1 LGLGDL
7 TLLLVGH
14 DSLAQQLHVHL
25 EHRGADIERTEASEA
40 LDTIRVAVPDL
51 IVLAPD
57 AAASDGER
65 IRDALMAAGK
75 PPRVLALCDKKLGAK
90 IATFKHDFVAAL
102 EHDIGAELIA
112 SCIESLCTL
121 MGKPSSASRPLR
133 SLVADVRRS
142 HIPSKP
148 SASKQTLTGIAP
160 LAAPKPAAAVVA
172 VAASEDRP
180 TPVVPA
186 PKPEITAAKPVAIDA
201 AKPAEIAAPKPAAV
215 VSAPPGKPVATKK
228 TITSL
233 APERASQPTP
243 LAAFLNAPPAA
254 VAKIVISLPAPAAA
268 AAKPLAAPAPA
279 AKPAAPEPAPSV
291 VAPPAPAPERA
302 EEELDISVDS
312 LPPPALPVSVPPSLP
327 IAASPSLPMAS
338 SPTPTPLFIETQTA
352 TPAPDAPSLQ
362 PSSLE
367 KARALALRL
376 PRNQRYAV
384 AAAALLCF
392 TLAAAASVSSDTDDP
407 IAAHAAASLNQAATK
422 ARPASAP
429 APVPAPAAEPAPAP
443 ILAAAP
449 PAPSPAAATVSD
461 GEDPEDSMVDGELF
475 NPHDDPARAKAN
487 YLVNMG
493 HRLRKQGRLGMA
505 EASYLK
511 ALNVMPNYA
520 RAVSG
525 LVAVHLSRRDGV
537 EALRWAKKLVDLQ
550 PKRGA
555 HQRLLGDAYALTG
568 NKSAARGAWQLGS
581 RLGDRTSRSRL

>member
-1 LGLGDL
+1 MGLGDL

-57 AAASDGER
+57 ASASDGER

-90 IATFKHDFVAAL
+90 IATFKHDFTAAL
-102 EHDIGAELIA
+102 EHDVGAELIA

-121 MGKPSSASRPLR
+121 LGKPSSASRPLR

-142 HIPSKP
+142 HMPSKP
-148 SASKQTLTGIAP
+148 SPAKQTLAGIAP
-160 LAAPKPAAAVVA
+160 LTAPKPAVI
-172 VAASEDRP
+172 ASEDRP

-186 PKPEITAAKPVAIDA
+186 PKPV
-201 AKPAEIAAPKPAAV
+201 EIAAPKPAAINV
-215 VSAPPGKPVATKK
+215 PKPVATKA
-228 TITSL
+228 ITSL
-233 APERASQPTP
+233 APERISQPTP

-254 VAKIVISLPAPAAA
+254 VAKVVISMPAPAAA
-268 AAKPLAAPAPA
+268 AAKKSLPAPVKSLATPAPA
-279 AKPAAPEPAPSV
+279 AKPAEPAPI
-291 VAPPAPAPERA
+291 VAAAPAPVPEPVTF
-302 EEELDISVDS
+302 EEELDISVGS
-312 LPPPALPVSVPPSLP
+312 LPPPALAVSVPPSLP
-327 IAASPSLPMAS
+327 VAAPPSLPIAS
-338 SPTPTPLFIETQTA
+338 SPTPTPLFIETQPA
-352 TPAPDAPSLQ
+352 TPAPAAPSMK
-362 PSSLE
+362 PSPLE

-376 PRNQRYAV
+376 PRNQRYA
-384 AAAALLCF
+384 AAAAVALCF
-392 TLAAAASVSSDTDDP
+392 TLAAAASVGSDTDEP

-422 ARPASAP
+422 APPAS
-429 APVPAPAAEPAPAP
+429 VPAPAAPAPAAP

-449 PAPSPAAATVSD
+449 PAPIAAATVSD
-461 GEDPEDSMVDGELF
+461 SEEPEDSMIDGELYD
-475 NPHDDPARAKAN
+475 PHADPARAKAN

-511 ALNVMPNYA
+511 ALKVMPNYA

-525 LVAVHLSRRDGV
+525 LVAVHLGRRDGV
-537 EALRWAKKLVDLQ
+537 EALRWAKKLIELQ

-568 NKSAARGAWQLGS
+568 NKSAARNAWQLAA
-581 RLGDRTSRSRL
+581 RLGDRTSRSRM